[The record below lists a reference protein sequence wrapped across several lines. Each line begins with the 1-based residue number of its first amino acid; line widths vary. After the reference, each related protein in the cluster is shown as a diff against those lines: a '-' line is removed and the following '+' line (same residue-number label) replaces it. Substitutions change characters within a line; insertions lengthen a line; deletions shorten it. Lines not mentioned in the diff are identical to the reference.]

1 MSATGTVVLDP
12 GHGGSVN
19 LGGSDANH
27 AVSPSG
33 VLEKNM
39 TLEFA
44 QLVQTALSSEADV
57 QVILTRTGD
66 VNLSLAARA
75 NVARDSGADLFLSI
89 HFNGFN
95 GSARGV
101 EAFVRPAN
109 DDNFNVDEDKEFA
122 ALVQKGVFDAI
133 QARDPGTKDR
143 GVKEMKLGVL
153 RDSSLGNTAANH
165 PCRACLLE
173 IEFIDVP
180 AVDALLNTGPDAPAV
195 RAEIASAIKDAIVA
209 ALQP

>member
-209 ALQP
+209 ALT